1 MGRKRVDPGDDTVQI
16 AVRLPARQ
24 VEELERRYEGRAS
37 SRSAAVRLAVAEV
50 IAGGGPPLLGVHR
63 DNPPDP
69 AELAPV
75 LGTAVAEARFVTSA
89 PHGGTLPHSR
99 AGRGERLVEE
109 GNRAERERA
118 AAAVGEPRFGRRVD
132 PAAFR
137 RIDPARKG
145 KR

>member
-63 DNPPDP
+63 DNPAETAPSPVPLALRPAGTPD
-69 AELAPV
+69 
-75 LGTAVAEARFVTSA
+75 
-89 PHGGTLPHSR
+89 
-99 AGRGERLVEE
+99 
-109 GNRAERERA
+109 
-118 AAAVGEPRFGRRVD
+118 GRRVVAGRVS
-132 PAAFR
+132 PEAFR